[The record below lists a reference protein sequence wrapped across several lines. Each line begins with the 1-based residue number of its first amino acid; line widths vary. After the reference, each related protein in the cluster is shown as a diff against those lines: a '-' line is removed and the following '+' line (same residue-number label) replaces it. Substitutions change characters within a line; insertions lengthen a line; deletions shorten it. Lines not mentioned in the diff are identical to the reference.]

1 MSDDEKNP
9 VNPVDEGE
17 KGNTGDK
24 RDKNAEPSNNKKKDK
39 NKNVGGESE
48 EETSD
53 DEMSY
58 EKWKAWRKNKKEQ
71 RKKKSSSRIIID
83 SSDDSDTDSKKR
95 ASRSSNKGCS
105 SRSKEKCDY
114 RRVAHDY
121 TFSLPSEHNASI
133 HMGKPP
139 FFDGTGYNQWKTKM
153 YGYMNA
159 IHKDV
164 WKVVEVGCE
173 LPEEDET
180 PTPIQSYVLQRNFQA
195 LNMLHTSVS
204 PEEFNKIEDA
214 QTAKE
219 AWDTLLVNHQGSRK
233 VHESR
238 IKTFALIAPV
248 QPVLHQASCSYET
261 IQNAPKHY
269 ETQQYMSLG
278 SNGVGRV
285 HSLR

>member
-1 MSDDEKNP
+1 MSNDEKNP
-9 VNPVDEGE
+9 ENPVDEGE
-17 KGNTGDK
+17 KDDSGDK
-24 RDKNAEPSNNKKKDK
+24 RNKDKNAEPSNNKKKEK
-39 NKNVGGESE
+39 NKNGGEESE

-58 EKWKAWRKNKKEQ
+58 EKSYEKWKAWRKKKKEQ
-71 RKKKSSSRIIID
+71 RKKKSSSRVIID
-83 SSDDSDTDSKKR
+83 SSDDSDTDSKRR
-95 ASRSSNKGCS
+95 ASRSSNKGSS
-105 SRSKEKCDY
+105 SRSKGKGDY

-195 LNMLHTSVS
+195 LHMLHTSVS
-204 PEEFNKIEDA
+204 SEEKQDRRCTNR
-214 QTAKE
+214 
-219 AWDTLLVNHQGSRK
+219 QGCLGHSPSKSSRVK
-233 VHESR
+233 KS
-238 IKTFALIAPV
+238 
-248 QPVLHQASCSYET
+248 S
-261 IQNAPKHY
+261 
-269 ETQQYMSLG
+269 
-278 SNGVGRV
+278 
-285 HSLR
+285 

>member
-17 KGNTGDK
+17 QDDSGDK
-24 RDKNAEPSNNKKKDK
+24 RNKDKNAEPSNNNKKEK
-39 NKNVGGESE
+39 NKNGGEESE
-48 EETSD
+48 EKTSD

-58 EKWKAWRKNKKEQ
+58 EKWKAWRKKKEQ
-71 RKKKSSSRIIID
+71 RKKKYSSRVSID
-83 SSDDSDTDSKKR
+83 SSDDSDTDSKRR
-95 ASRSSNKGCS
+95 ASRSSNKGSS
-105 SRSKEKCDY
+105 SRSKGKGDY

-121 TFSLPSEHNASI
+121 TLSLPSEHNASI

-195 LNMLHTSVS
+195 
-204 PEEFNKIEDA
+204 
-214 QTAKE
+214 
-219 AWDTLLVNHQGSRK
+219 
-233 VHESR
+233 
-238 IKTFALIAPV
+238 
-248 QPVLHQASCSYET
+248 
-261 IQNAPKHY
+261 
-269 ETQQYMSLG
+269 
-278 SNGVGRV
+278 
-285 HSLR
+285 